1 MDLDLLRVGRER
13 LSHVFQ
19 YLEALNQHRNP
30 AKRQIREQLWTLW
43 LKDLPAHPSIERGN
57 PRTPPEG
64 KGGMPASPG
73 ENEDQDFVLKVS
85 RAKLTRPPE
94 PPALLKPWLE
104 SGWDDPSKDATVRET
119 KNEQNDK
126 GETVLVLFHEDPD
139 RVAVL
144 DAWKV
149 TRDEWAKNERPAR
162 DALRVFESL
171 YELYGRTEREAERV
185 ELVLGDGILSWRRAE
200 GGIFHPVLLQRLQ
213 MTFDPAIPEFRIT
226 ETERPVELYSA
237 LFQSMPDV
245 DGRSLGRC
253 REELEQGN
261 YHPLGDRDTAGF
273 LKRLAVQLS
282 SRGEFLE
289 NGAPDGERDDPRIGR
304 SPVVFLRARTLG
316 FAAAIEA
323 ILEDLRSRED
333 LPWSLLNIVG
343 LESPIMTE
351 QAEPS
356 EKSRPDDVLLSKP
369 ANPEQIRIARATESS
384 AGVLVQ
390 GPPGTGKTHTI
401 GNLIGHLLAQGK
413 SVLVTSHTTKAL
425 RMVRSQVASPLRPL
439 CVSVLESD
447 LESRNQL
454 ESAVGTIAA
463 RLSQLD
469 AGSLAIEAHNL
480 SRQRAALQDRLGSLR
495 DELSRAR
502 ADEYRDVVVSG
513 KSWAPSDAA
522 RWIVKDRSAWLPSP
536 VILGAPLPLSE
547 GEVIELYS
555 TNRSVPAEAER
566 ELAHR
571 LPEAAQLPSPGEF
584 EGLVNIR
591 ADLEKT
597 DRDFR
602 FDLWQAAAS
611 APTAES
617 LSAILK
623 KVQAAIDPLKGG
635 ETWKMA
641 AVYAGRNGG
650 PHRDPWDN
658 LVAQIEQAHHEI
670 AKSQEILLRHAPAL
684 PSANSFEDQEKAALE
699 IHTHLRQNGT
709 LGFVTLL
716 THKHWKQ
723 LVDTATVGGS
733 RPTLPEHFLAISKFC
748 RTKSL
753 RRDLSARWDRQMA
766 PLGATPSKSL
776 GEDIETSAVQYC
788 APIRDCLSWSSRT
801 WAPIEKE
808 LKEAG
813 FLWQQFLAEQ
823 PPLPGADGE
832 LRRIHEAVTKNLI
845 PVLVARVNRLLWER
859 NERTLGQLRETL
871 ALVKEVAAGSLVVAQ
886 LYDAVLEGSP
896 ESYRTGYARLLEL
909 ESLSIVLARRKELLD
924 RLETSAPAWA
934 SAIRSRSGIHA
945 APSEPG
951 SPGEAWTWRQL
962 HDELERRASVSLE
975 EIQAAIDRSTDEL
988 RTVTIELIDRRAWG
1002 FQAKRTSL
1010 AQRQAL
1016 IGWLDT
1022 IRKIGKGTGIR
1033 VPRLRAEAAQKMTEC
1048 RGAVPVWVMP
1058 LSRVVENFDPRKTRF
1073 DVVIIDEASQS
1084 DVMALVAFYLGKT
1097 VVVVGDHEQVS
1108 PSAVGQEI
1116 AVVQN
1121 LIDQFLKGIPNADLY
1136 DGQTS
1141 VYDLAR
1147 QSFGDTIRL
1156 VEHFRCV
1163 TDIIQFSNDLSY
1175 DGDIKP
1181 LRDASRVVLKPHT
1194 IAYRVEGSTR
1204 DGKVNRRE
1212 AEVIA
1217 SLALAALEQP
1227 EYQKNEFGEP
1237 TSFGAVSLVGEEQAL
1252 EIDRLLRTY
1261 IPPSLY
1267 ERHRLLC
1274 GTPAQFQGDE
1284 RDVMFLSVVDTPTGT
1299 PLPFRDQRMFKQ
1311 RYNVAASRARD
1322 QMWVVHSL
1330 NVHTDLRGGDLRR
1343 RLIEHAQDPTVLLR
1357 AYDEKERKTESP
1369 FERDVLKRLVRAGY
1383 QVTPQWKV
1391 GARRIDMVV
1400 EGSGRRLAV
1409 ECDGDRFHPLEKL
1422 GEDMERQA
1430 VLERLGW
1437 IFVRIRGSVFFRD
1450 SERAMQPVFDRLRE
1464 LDIEPCAVELSGPAP
1479 ITSVTELTDRIT
1491 RRAEQIREEWN
1502 GKAPN
1507 QGEPQGENGDSIPS
1521 FLH

>member
-1 MDLDLLRVGRER
+1 
-13 LSHVFQ
+13 
-19 YLEALNQHRNP
+19 
-30 AKRQIREQLWTLW
+30 
-43 LKDLPAHPSIERGN
+43 
-57 PRTPPEG
+57 
-64 KGGMPASPG
+64 
-73 ENEDQDFVLKVS
+73 
-85 RAKLTRPPE
+85 
-94 PPALLKPWLE
+94 
-104 SGWDDPSKDATVRET
+104 
-119 KNEQNDK
+119 
-126 GETVLVLFHEDPD
+126 
-139 RVAVL
+139 
-144 DAWKV
+144 
-149 TRDEWAKNERPAR
+149 
-162 DALRVFESL
+162 
-171 YELYGRTEREAERV
+171 
-185 ELVLGDGILSWRRAE
+185 
-200 GGIFHPVLLQRLQ
+200 
-213 MTFDPAIPEFRIT
+213 
-226 ETERPVELYSA
+226 
-237 LFQSMPDV
+237 
-245 DGRSLGRC
+245 
-253 REELEQGN
+253 
-261 YHPLGDRDTAGF
+261 
-273 LKRLAVQLS
+273 
-282 SRGEFLE
+282 
-289 NGAPDGERDDPRIGR
+289 
-304 SPVVFLRARTLG
+304 
-316 FAAAIEA
+316 
-323 ILEDLRSRED
+323 
-333 LPWSLLNIVG
+333 
-343 LESPIMTE
+343 
-351 QAEPS
+351 
-356 EKSRPDDVLLSKP
+356 
-369 ANPEQIRIARATESS
+369 
-384 AGVLVQ
+384 VLVQ

-425 RMVRSQVASPLRPL
+425 RMVRSQVASQLRPL

-447 LESRNQL
+447 LDSRNQL

-469 AGSLAIEAHNL
+469 AGGLETEAKRL
-480 SRQRAALQDRLGSLR
+480 SQQRAALQERLAISR
-495 DELSRAR
+495 DELSSAR
-502 ADEYRDVVVSG
+502 ADEYRDIVVSG

-522 RWIVKDRSAWLPSP
+522 RSVAEDEDRCAWVPSP
-536 VILGAPLPLSE
+536 VFLGAPPPLSE
-547 GEVIELYS
+547 GEVLELYS
-555 TNRSVPAEAER
+555 TNRSVPVEVER

-571 LPEAAQLPSPGEF
+571 LPEALQLPGAAEF
-584 EGLVNIR
+584 GNLVNTR

-602 FDLWQAAAS
+602 SDLWQVAAS

-617 LSAILK
+617 LSAILN
-623 KVQAAIDPLKGG
+623 KVQAALDPLKGREG
-635 ETWKMA
+635 WKMA

-658 LVAQIEQAHHEI
+658 LVVQIEQAHQEI

-684 PSANSFEDQEKAALE
+684 SPTNSFEDQEKAALE
-699 IHTHLRQNGT
+699 IRAHLQQNGT
-709 LGFVTLL
+709 LGFVALV
-716 THKHWKQ
+716 THRHWKQ
-723 LVDTATVGGS
+723 LVDSATVEGL

-753 RRDLSARWDRQMA
+753 RRNLSARWDRQMA
-766 PLGATPSKSL
+766 PLGAAPSKSL
-776 GEDIETSAVQYC
+776 GEDIETSVVQYC

-813 FLWQQFLAEQ
+813 FLWQRFLGEQ

-832 LRRIHEAVTKNLI
+832 LRRIHEAVTKHLLPI
-845 PVLVARVNRLLWER
+845 LTARVQQLLWER
-859 NERTLGQLRETL
+859 NENALGQLRETL
-871 ALVKEVAAGSLVVAQ
+871 ALTKEVAVGSQVVAQ
-886 LYDAVLEGSP
+886 LYDAALDGNP
-896 ESYRTGYARLLEL
+896 ESYRAGYARLLEL
-909 ESLSIVLARRKELLD
+909 ESLRNILARRKELLA
-924 RLETSAPAWA
+924 RVETSAPAWA
-934 SAIRSRSGIHA
+934 SAIRSRSGIYGRA
-945 APSEPG
+945 SVPG
-951 SPGEAWTWRQL
+951 NPVDAWTWRQL

-975 EIQAAIDRSTDEL
+975 VIQASIDQSTDDL
-988 RTVTIELIDRRAWG
+988 RKTTVELIDRRAWG

-1121 LIDQFLKGIPNADLY
+1121 LIDQFLRGIPNADLY

-1163 TDIIQFSNDLSY
+1163 TEIIQFSNDLSY

-1181 LRDASRVVLKPHT
+1181 LREASRIVLKPHT

-1204 DGKVNRRE
+1204 DGKVNHRE
-1212 AEVIA
+1212 AEAIA
-1217 SLALAALEQP
+1217 SLAFAAVEQP
-1227 EYQKNEFGEP
+1227 EYRKNELGEP

-1267 ERHRLLC
+1267 EQHRFLC

-1299 PLPFRDQRMFKQ
+1299 PLSFRDQQMFKQ

-1330 NVHTDLRGGDLRR
+1330 NIHTDLRGGDLRR

-1357 AYDEKERKTESP
+1357 AYEEKERKTESP

-1391 GARRIDMVV
+1391 GARRIDLVV
-1400 EGSGRRLAV
+1400 QGNGRRLAV
-1409 ECDGDRFHPLEKL
+1409 ECDGDRYHPLDKL

-1450 SERAMQPVFDRLRE
+1450 AERAMTPVLDRLRDLE
-1464 LDIEPCAVELSGPAP
+1464 IEPCAAEGLGPAP
-1479 ITSVTELTDRIT
+1479 TTCTPELTDRIT
-1491 RRAEQIREEWN
+1491 RRAAQIRDEWKRKSAN
-1502 GKAPN
+1502 QAES
-1507 QGEPQGENGDSIPS
+1507 QGESRDSIPS
-1521 FLH
+1521 LMN